1 MIHSSVNFRCHK
13 ICVEKLPDCMVPRVK
28 ASDEYLKQIDC
39 DPIDKDSSRVEIS
52 LDNLQMPNITV
63 RTDCRPVLY
72 RS

>member
-1 MIHSSVNFRCHK
+1 
-13 ICVEKLPDCMVPRVK
+13 MVRRVK

-39 DPIDKDSSRVEIS
+39 DPIDKDSSHVEIS